1 MKNWKKIIVIV
12 VILVLLAV
20 SYGWF
25 LYAKKT
31 ADTRK
36 QTADIELRSVD
47 LLSAF
52 KMDESAAS
60 RKYIDKVLI
69 VSGEVVTVQVT
80 TNGQATLILN
90 AEDPFSSVT
99 CSFYSDEA
107 AAVKTILPGATVR
120 VKGMCTGIL
129 SDVILNKC
137 SFVK

>member
-1 MKNWKKIIVIV
+1 MKNWKKIIVTV

-25 LYAKKT
+25 LYTKKT
-31 ADTRK
+31 VDTRK

-69 VSGEVVTVQVT
+69 VSGKVMTVQVT

-99 CSFYSDEA
+99 CSFYSDGA
-107 AAVKTILPGATVR
+107 ASVKTIMPGTMVR

-137 SFVK
+137 SLVK